1 MGNGAGHIV
10 VPLSRCNNAPE
21 SASQRS
27 TLKHTSFNAL
37 TLKSADKRWE
47 KLMNINFLPAQE
59 RAEYIQGE
67 KQFCQ
72 AELDRYCN
80 APDNSTQ
87 REIARWNVLHR
98 RNQFMELWFNGKI
111 NKSGV
116 TYNPFQ
122 MKLI

>member
-1 MGNGAGHIV
+1 
-10 VPLSRCNNAPE
+10 
-21 SASQRS
+21 
-27 TLKHTSFNAL
+27 
-37 TLKSADKRWE
+37 
-47 KLMNINFLPAQE
+47 MNINFLPAQE

-72 AELDRYCN
+72 AELDRYEK
-80 APDNSTQ
+80 AGNSIQ
-87 REIARWNVLHR
+87 RNIALWNVLHR
-98 RNQFMELWFNGKI
+98 RNQFMEHWFNIKR